1 MPRPRRLSVGEE
13 QDRPIAPKRPV
24 GRIGLDGA
32 RKSTVSGHPTS
43 TSGERLRRDA
53 ARRGGRRPGDAVG
66 QSRRLGVVACPGE
79 IASVLEIR
87 GLRLCDDEIDAAD
100 HATCGNGDGR

>member
-1 MPRPRRLSVGEE
+1 
-13 QDRPIAPKRPV
+13 
-24 GRIGLDGA
+24 
-32 RKSTVSGHPTS
+32 
-43 TSGERLRRDA
+43 
-53 ARRGGRRPGDAVG
+53 
-66 QSRRLGVVACPGE
+66 VACPGE